1 MVASTA
7 KEVVMGRAKEEP
19 RGRLATLQDM
29 LAGGGKALVD
39 QALDQAQTVRDGVQR
54 LVDLGR
60 GVEEQFGGLIAGIE
74 ERLSTRVD
82 DWLSNL
88 AVSLRRDVERQRERL
103 RAVEARLADVPREGV
118 RELIAPLQAVAG
130 GAAERA
136 SSAVAR
142 AEELGARL
150 QHLERRI
157 AELSRESARETLD
170 GDDFRQR
177 MERIEQR
184 LTDLGREVGT
194 KLGEVGALRERLT
207 RMEGRVVDTSKD
219 QIARAGETAGL
230 RDRLTRLEGR
240 LSDLSKEQLARAVE
254 TAALRERL
262 FRLEQRGAAAPFE
275 EPIRAGVAV
284 ED

>member
-1 MVASTA
+1 
-7 KEVVMGRAKEEP
+7 MGRAKEEP
-19 RGRLATLQDM
+19 RGPLATLQDM
-29 LAGGGKALVD
+29 LTGGGRVLA
-39 QALDQAQTVRDGVQR
+39 DQAQTLRDGVQR
-54 LVDLGR
+54 IVEMGR
-60 GVEEQFGGLIAGIE
+60 GVEEQATGILSGLE
-74 ERLSTRVD
+74 ERLGARID

-88 AVSLRRDVERQRERL
+88 AVTLRRDVDRQRERL
-103 RAVEARLADVPREGV
+103 RAVEARLTDVPREGV
-118 RELIAPLQAVAG
+118 RELIAPLQAIAS

-136 SSAVAR
+136 SAAVAR
-142 AEELGARL
+142 VEELGARL

-157 AELSRESARETLD
+157 AELSRETARDTID

-177 MERIEQR
+177 LERIEQR

-207 RMEGRVVDTSKD
+207 RMEGRVVETSKD

-262 FRLEQRGAAAPFE
+262 FRIEQRGTTAPFE
-275 EPIRAGVAV
+275 EPVRSGVPV